1 MRFTRKLISKRS
13 TTNDHSNKSWRWFYV
28 IGYIIY
34 QAYTTYNNLYKHTTH
49 KFRNAWLLHHQAYQT
64 QFPPNVY
71 FASHQIP
78 GEWLHQIDT
87 KFVAQIKLGWHQ
99 FTDSPP
105 DRFDSN
111 WLPTICSWHQSHLR
125 TRDEKIYQ
133 NYVIKAKTNNGS
145 IIFRE
150 QYKPF
155 CKRSEFEGMLR
166 IVWRTTRTCL
176 WAGLG
181 GWNGRRRRRGSVGC
195 VWGGCGHRKR
205 CIMSRRDIPY
215 PWPLLFVQDVTAIYI
230 CDPQQTDQ

>member
-1 MRFTRKLISKRS
+1 MILCYSI
-13 TTNDHSNKSWRWFYV
+13 
-28 IGYIIY
+28 
-34 QAYTTYNNLYKHTTH
+34 YTTSDSIPTKCL
-49 KFRNAWLLHHQAYQT
+49 FCLA
-64 QFPPNVY
+64 PNPRWVT
-71 FASHQIP
+71 APNWHQICCTNQA
-78 GEWLHQIDT
+78 G
-87 KFVAQIKLGWHQ
+87 VAPIHQ